1 MDSVQLLRHGVHL
14 AALLAAVLL
23 LARAGRAAARRL
35 RQPEVIGE
43 TVVGLA
49 AGPVVLHLLGQDLFD
64 TVLPG
69 TQLEAL
75 KWVSKVGLVLFLVGL
90 AHELRAGAGVTGRS
104 TLWVAAGSLVPPL
117 FAGALLTGY
126 VLLEDDPAVRGDAP
140 LASFVLMVA
149 VTMSITAVPVLARIL
164 ADRGLSTTPTGRLA
178 LAAAV
183 VIDSTGWLLC
193 MVAIGL
199 GAGSATGVLH
209 AFLALGLGALGALAV
224 RYGVRIPAVAR
235 MCARLPRTATVAL
248 GSVALALALTVEHLG
263 MTAILGAALVG
274 LALPPGDSTPWT
286 PVVASLS
293 RAGRALVPAFFVVTG
308 ITVLNKAFSE
318 LSWGLLAMTIL
329 LACAG
334 KGIGGYAGA
343 RLAGEPREASR
354 RIAVLMNAR
363 GLTEL
368 IVLQA
373 GLSAGVLTA
382 PLALALTLMAVCTTA
397 ATGPLLGLLDRGRRG
412 PEPAPAVAL
421 VAAATEG
428 GTR

>member
-1 MDSVQLLRHGVHL
+1 MDLLQLSRHAVHL
-14 AALLAAVLL
+14 AVLLGAVLL

-49 AGPVVLHLLGQDLFD
+49 AGPVVLHLFGQDVFD

-75 KWVSKVGLVLFLVGL
+75 KWISKIGLVLFLVGL
-90 AHELRAGAGVTGRS
+90 AHELRAGAGVAGRP
-104 TLWVAAGSLVPPL
+104 TLWVAAGALVPPL
-117 FAGALLTGY
+117 FAGALLAGY
-126 VLLEDDPAVRGDAP
+126 VLVEGDPVVRGDAP
-140 LASFVLMVA
+140 LTAFVLMVA
-149 VTMSITAVPVLARIL
+149 VTLSITAVPVLARIL
-164 ADRGLSTTPTGRLA
+164 ADRGLSDTPTGRLA
-178 LAAAV
+178 LASAV
-183 VIDSTGWLLC
+183 VIDSVGWLLC

-199 GAGSATGVLH
+199 GAGSASGVVH
-209 AFLALGLGALGALAV
+209 SFLALGLGAAGALAV
-224 RYGVRIPAVAR
+224 RHGVRVPSVAR
-235 MCARLPRTATVAL
+235 LCARLPRTATVAL

-274 LALPPGDSTPWT
+274 LALPAGEHTPWT

-308 ITVLNKAFSE
+308 ITVLNKAFSQ
-318 LSWGLLAMTIL
+318 LSWTLLAVTIV

-334 KGIGGYAGA
+334 KGLGAYAGA
-343 RLAGEPREASR
+343 RLAGERRADSR
-354 RIAVLMNAR
+354 RIGVLMNAR

-382 PLALALTLMAVCTTA
+382 PLALALTLMAVATTA
-397 ATGPLLGLLDRGRRG
+397 ATGPLLGLLDRGASR
-412 PEPAPAVAL
+412 PVPVPAGDL